1 MPVGVPPHF
10 IMKNTLSLAPW
21 MAGALFIAPLV
32 LTASETDDRIESAAR
47 KSYVFKTY
55 LSGDSIHTESRE
67 GVVTLTGTVAVIE
80 HRTLAEDTVEG
91 LPGVLRVDNQLKL
104 KGEAPPEHS
113 DTWLA
118 LRVKSALLFHRHVSA
133 TGTEVLVTDG
143 IVTLRGEVSNLA
155 QKDLTG
161 EYAKDVEG
169 VRDVKNEL
177 TVSVAPAKPAETL
190 DEQIDD
196 ASITAQV
203 KAALLAHRS
212 TRSLKTKV
220 STLEGVV
227 TVTGRAS
234 NDAEKSLVGK
244 LVGDINGVRQVI
256 NQITVEISAAS
267 AK

>member
-1 MPVGVPPHF
+1 
-10 IMKNTLSLAPW
+10 MKNTLSLAPW
-21 MAGALFIAPLV
+21 VAGALFIAPIV
-32 LTASETDDRIESAAR
+32 LSASETDDRIESTAR

-55 LSGDSIHTESRE
+55 LVGDSIHTESKE

-91 LPGVLRVDNQLKL
+91 LPGVVRVDNQLKL

-113 DTWLA
+113 DTWLT

-133 TGTEVLVTDG
+133 TGTDVSVTDG
-143 IVTLRGEVSNLA
+143 IVTLRGEVPNLA

-177 TVSVAPAKPAETL
+177 TVSVAPVKPAESL
-190 DEQIDD
+190 DEKIDD

-234 NDAEKSLVGK
+234 NEAEKSLVGK
-244 LVGDINGVRQVI
+244 LVEDVNGVHQVI
-256 NQITVEISAAS
+256 NNITVEISAAS